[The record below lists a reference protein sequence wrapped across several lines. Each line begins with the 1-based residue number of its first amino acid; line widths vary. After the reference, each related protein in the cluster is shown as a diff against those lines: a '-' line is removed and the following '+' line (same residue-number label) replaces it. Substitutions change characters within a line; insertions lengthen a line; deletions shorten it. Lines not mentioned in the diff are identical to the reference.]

1 MKLIKL
7 LGLALAFGVSLASC
21 DKDEPSK
28 KALDPNTPLV
38 VHVATA
44 KNLRATTAN
53 PSARSIEEC
62 MTKLDILSFKTPEN
76 GGKETNMVVSEE
88 KKDYSKNTIKLY
100 SDFIIS
106 AEGKLVNYFIAGSE
120 FVFTG
125 RGDEIVGYIPNSVM
139 RAAQAKIVV
148 AYEAGNY
155 DEVYR
160 LFNEAFTAHP
170 ITPEEYQA
178 LKEQGKL

>member
-21 DKDEPSK
+21 DKDDPSK

-38 VHVATA
+38 VHVTA
-44 KNLRATTAN
+44 AKSLRTTTAT

-62 MTKLDILSFKTPEN
+62 MKKLEGLSFKTPEN
-76 GGKETNMVVSEE
+76 GGKETNMAISEE

-106 AEGKLVNYFIAGSE
+106 PEGKLVHYFIAGSE
-120 FVFTG
+120 FTFFAP
-125 RGDEIVGYIPNSVM
+125 GDEIVGYIPNSVM
-139 RAAQAKIVV
+139 RAAQAKIIA

>member
-38 VHVATA
+38 VHVAAA

-62 MTKLDILSFKTPEN
+62 MKKLEVLSFKNPAIGNTPL
-76 GGKETNMVVSEE
+76 NMGISEE

-106 AEGKLVNYFIAGSE
+106 AEGKLVNEFIAGSE
-120 FVFTG
+120 FVFYAPG
-125 RGDEIVGYIPNSVM
+125 NEIVGYIPNSVM
-139 RAAQAKIVV
+139 RAAQAKILV